1 MLHSLLIRRTFGD
14 SSLSQEWTDNQNKD
28 LQRRTL
34 IDGLQGRSRQRKGY
48 PIPHLHSKERTKKED
63 LAEQCLFACQD
74 ARGSERDIQSLTL
87 RRSLYVNQNQQF
99 TKVDCWFLRL
109 NRDRNGTKVILWFF
123 FERVNTTAWQKTQK
137 NANELQQTCSL
148 FGVFPLRYRAWGK
161 LIFQKGKR
169 GKPPYVGFPLL
180 EYFF

>member
-1 MLHSLLIRRTFGD
+1 MDCRDARGSERDIQSLTCIQKNEKKRDHCGAMPFRLP
-14 SSLSQEWTDNQNKD
+14 
-28 LQRRTL
+28 
-34 IDGLQGRSRQRKGY
+34 GRSRQRKGY
-48 PIPHLHSKERTKKED
+48 PIPHSPQKSLCQSESAIYEGRLLI
-63 LAEQCLFACQD
+63 LAFKSGQKWD
-74 ARGSERDIQSLTL
+74 KGYSL
-87 RRSLYVNQNQQF
+87 V
-99 TKVDCWFLRL
+99 
-109 NRDRNGTKVILWFF
+109 F